1 MPHKTIEDAY
11 KYGRQTLKEHKDES
25 AALHARLLL
34 MHVLAMS
41 HEDFICAQKNNIS
54 APQLAQYKSFLQAA
68 AEGKP
73 VSKIIGSKEFYG
85 LDFIVSEEVLDPR
98 PETEIIVD
106 KLLAIIEEDDVKAP
120 HILDMGTGSGCIPIS
135 LLKNHTDMKATALD
149 ISPKALDIAREN
161 AQKHGVS
168 DRIDFVE
175 SDWGANCEGVFDYI
189 VSNPPYIETH
199 TIESLDENVRNYD
212 PILALDGG
220 ADGFDAYKKIFNDV
234 KRLIRPQ
241 GKALLEIGYNQ
252 GVEIQR
258 IAKLYGFAVDALI
271 QDFSGHN
278 RIIVISTGKK

>member
-1 MPHKTIEDAY
+1 MLHKTIEDAY

-34 MHVLAMS
+34 MHVLGIS
-41 HEDFICAQKNNIS
+41 HEDFICAQKKGIS
-54 APQLAQYKSFLQAA
+54 APQFAQYEEFVREAA
-68 AEGKP
+68 KGKP
-73 VSKIIGSKEFYG
+73 ASKITGSREFYG
-85 LDFIVSEEVLDPR
+85 LEFIVSEDVLDPR

-106 KLLAIIEEDDVKAP
+106 KLLAIIQEDAVEAP

-135 LLKNHTDMKATALD
+135 LLKNHAGMKATALD
-149 ISPKALDIAREN
+149 ISSKALDIAREN

-168 DRIDFVE
+168 DRIDFLE
-175 SDWGANCEGVFDYI
+175 SDWGENCEGVFDYI
-189 VSNPPYIETH
+189 VSNPPYIETK

-220 ADGFDAYKKIFNDV
+220 QDGFDAYKKIFNDV

-252 GVEIQR
+252 GAEIQR